1 MALFVEVW
9 GLVVVSQKQS
19 LHLGCAFGWWWG
31 AVEWGLHY
39 LKEIIFF
46 GWEVGMVGLGS
57 AGGGGGGRRAPLGGG
72 EGESPLLSGG
82 WLSFLPTLSTQGE
95 SPPGWREGA
104 PLGGGEGER

>member
-46 GWEVGMVGLGS
+46 WVGGGDGQSRKWEER
-57 AGGGGGGRRAPLGGG
+57 APPGGGGGG
-72 EGESPLLSGG
+72 
-82 WLSFLPTLSTQGE
+82 
-95 SPPGWREGA
+95 
-104 PLGGGEGER
+104 